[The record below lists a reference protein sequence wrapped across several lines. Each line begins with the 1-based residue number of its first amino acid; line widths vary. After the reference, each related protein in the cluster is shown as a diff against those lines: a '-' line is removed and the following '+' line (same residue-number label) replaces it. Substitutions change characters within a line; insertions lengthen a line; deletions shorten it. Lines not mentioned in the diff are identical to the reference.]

1 MQTSDYPAG
10 IGAAKSKYVNT
21 HLGAKT
27 LTFNLPSLV
36 PGHVHMFR
44 YRATVAVI
52 NAGFTLLAAIPN
64 FKYQLLECAAIA
76 YGGAVSGLTA
86 LQVSGT
92 QAGSAAVLF
101 SYAQASLAQST
112 VLKTATAGT
121 TILADGASFA
131 PCDAGAAVT
140 VAKTG
145 GSAATATGVD
155 IIVSY
160 TIVPA

>member
-1 MQTSDYPAG
+1 MQTADYPAG
-10 IGAAKSKYVNT
+10 LGSIKSKYFNT

-27 LTFNLPSLV
+27 LVFTLPSLV
-36 PGHVHMFR
+36 PGHIHVLR

-52 NAGFTLLAAIPN
+52 NAGFTLLTALVG
-64 FKYQLLECAAIA
+64 FKYQLVECAAIA

-160 TIVPA
+160 TIQPA